1 MAASVNFNPI
11 QTTNFPG
18 TFYVQTE
25 GYVQGVMEDDPVARF
40 ALRSGV
46 VAAAATVPMW
56 GGIAIAESLAG
67 GSTGV
72 VDQVNSIL
80 SAASSGNG
88 ITGFTVFNQAS
99 AMVIT
104 NSSNVPLSGSS
115 MAVNFFRFGSGAR
128 VAVATTSAV
137 ASALAGG
144 TISPTLYWD
153 PVAYQVTTVST
164 SNVALPTSVKLT
176 HLNVGNSL
184 VVSYNSGTGA
194 ANWQAAGSTLVIEL

>member
-1 MAASVNFNPI
+1 MTASVNFNPI

-18 TFYVQTE
+18 TFFVQTD
-25 GYVQGVMEDDPVARF
+25 GFVQGVMEDDPVARF

-46 VAAAATVPMW
+46 VSTAATVPMW

-67 GSTGV
+67 GTTGV

-80 SAASSGNG
+80 AAASSVNG
-88 ITGFTVFNQAS
+88 VTGFTVFNQAS

-104 NSSNVPLSGSS
+104 NSSNVPLAGSS

-128 VAVATTSAV
+128 VSVNTPAAV
-137 ASALAGG
+137 ASELAGG
-144 TISPTLYWD
+144 SISPTLYWD

-164 SNVALPTSVKLT
+164 SNVALPASVKLS
-176 HLNVGNSL
+176 HVNVGNSK
-184 VVSYNSGTGA
+184 VVSYATGTGYA
-194 ANWQAAGSTLVIEL
+194 TWTNGGSALVIEL

>member
-1 MAASVNFNPI
+1 MGASVNFNPI

-18 TFYVQTE
+18 TFFVETD
-25 GYVQGVMEDDPVARF
+25 GFVQGTMEDDPVARF

-56 GGIAIAESLAG
+56 GGIAIAETLAG
-67 GSTGV
+67 GTTGA

-80 SAASSGNG
+80 LAASSGNG
-88 ITGFTVFNQAS
+88 VTGFTVFNQAS

-104 NSSNVPLSGSS
+104 NSSNVPLSGSL

-128 VAVATTSAV
+128 VAVQTTSTV

-144 TISPTLYWD
+144 SISPTLYWD
-153 PVAYQVTTVST
+153 PVNYQVTTVST
-164 SNVALPTSVKLT
+164 SNVALPSTVKLS
-176 HLNVGNSL
+176 HVNVGNSK
-184 VVSYNSGTGA
+184 VVSYSSVTGYA
-194 ANWQAAGSTLVIEL
+194 TWQDGGSALVLVL

>member
-18 TFYVQTE
+18 TFFVQTD
-25 GYVQGVMEDDPVARF
+25 GFVQGVMEDDPVARF

-46 VAAAATVPMW
+46 VSTAATVPMW
-56 GGIAIAESLAG
+56 GGVAIAESLAG
-67 GSTGV
+67 GTTGF
-72 VDQVNSIL
+72 VDQLNSVL
-80 SAASSGNG
+80 APASSGNG
-88 ITGFTVFNQAS
+88 ITGFTVFNQAT

-128 VAVATTSAV
+128 VAVNTTSAV

-144 TISPTLYWD
+144 TIAPTLYWD

-164 SNVALPTSVKLT
+164 SNVALPTTVKLT
-176 HLNVGNSL
+176 HVNVGNSK
-184 VVSYNSGTGA
+184 VVNYASGTGYA
-194 ANWQAAGSTLVIEL
+194 TWADGGSTLVIEL

>member
-18 TFYVQTE
+18 TFFVQTD
-25 GYVQGVMEDDPVARF
+25 GFVQGVMEDDPVARF

-46 VAAAATVPMW
+46 VSTAATVPMW
-56 GGIAIAESLAG
+56 GGVAIAESLAG
-67 GSTGV
+67 GTTGF
-72 VDQVNSIL
+72 VDQLNSVL
-80 SAASSGNG
+80 APASSGNG

-128 VAVATTSAV
+128 VAVNTTSAV

-153 PVAYQVTTVST
+153 PVAYQVTAVST
-164 SNVALPTSVKLT
+164 SNVALPTTVKLT
-176 HLNVGNSL
+176 HVNVGNSK
-184 VVSYNSGTGA
+184 VVNYASGTGYA
-194 ANWQAAGSTLVIEL
+194 TWTDGGSTLVIEL